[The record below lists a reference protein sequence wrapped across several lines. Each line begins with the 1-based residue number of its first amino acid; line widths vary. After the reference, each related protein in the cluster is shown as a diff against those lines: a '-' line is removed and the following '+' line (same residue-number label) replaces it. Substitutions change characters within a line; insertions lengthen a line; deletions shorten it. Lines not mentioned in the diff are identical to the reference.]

1 MILAGIS
8 THIEWSGPFPPRI
21 SSWWRSRGI
30 ASRAQLLLLDEPTS
44 SLNAGE
50 AESLIGHVRTL
61 AANGIS
67 TIFVSHQLDE
77 VFDLVDSFA
86 VLRDGRVVLRCRKEE
101 TDRSAVVS
109 AMIGTTASKVD
120 IQALGRSRGDAAA
133 QHAFE
138 VRSLTRPGSFDDISF
153 TVAPGEVVGLT
164 GLRGCGAVEVAAS
177 IFHQTDY
184 SGQISRLGHLGPLK
198 MSELI
203 RIGIGYVPADR
214 GEGLFPDLSVREN
227 LGLAA
232 RIGHVPASRTV
243 EEVMKLLAI
252 RAHDLR
258 DPVKELSGGN
268 QQKVLIGRWLVT
280 AVKAL
285 ILVEPTRGVDIGVR
299 VDIHRL
305 IRELADIG
313 VGVLLASL
321 DTEEIEAVANR
332 VLVMHNGRIYT
343 ELEGKITVSKVR
355 TAVAGVASTKA
366 VSS

>member
-1 MILAGIS
+1 M
-8 THIEWSGPFPPRI
+8 
-21 SSWWRSRGI
+21 
-30 ASRAQLLLLDEPTS
+30 
-44 SLNAGE
+44 
-50 AESLIGHVRTL
+50 
-61 AANGIS
+61 
-67 TIFVSHQLDE
+67 
-77 VFDLVDSFA
+77 
-86 VLRDGRVVLRCRKEE
+86 
-101 TDRSAVVS
+101 
-109 AMIGTTASKVD
+109 
-120 IQALGRSRGDAAA
+120 
-133 QHAFE
+133 
-138 VRSLTRPGSFDDISF
+138 
-153 TVAPGEVVGLT
+153 
-164 GLRGCGAVEVAAS
+164 
-177 IFHQTDY
+177 
-184 SGQISRLGHLGPLK
+184 K

-214 GEGLFPDLSVREN
+214 AEGLFPDLSVREN

-232 RIGHVPASRTV
+232 RIGRIAPSRTV

-280 AVKAL
+280 AVQAL

-313 VGVLLASL
+313 VGILLASL

-366 VSS
+366 TNV